1 MQPMSIVMPP
11 SADAVG
17 FAASREARPA
27 VNSAGGTGSFAV
39 DDMGR
44 LRRFLILGSEGGTY
58 YASERELGLE
68 NAAAVARLIEA
79 GRASEIIAEVLAV
92 SRGGRAP
99 KQSPTLFVLAMVCR
113 LAGATGRKAGF
124 AALPSIARTPTML
137 FEFLGL
143 SQALGETSGWGRG
156 LRAAVSRVY
165 SSKSAVDV
173 AYAVTKY
180 KAREGWT
187 HRDVL
192 RKAHVKPVS
201 AGHQLVLQYAVS
213 GAVGPL
219 AEEADPGT
227 VEAHKLLSAV
237 EAAKQCTAGPE
248 GEAALLALL
257 REHRLAREHLPT
269 EHLASPA
276 VWAAILPAMPLT
288 AMIRNLGKMTAI
300 GLLKPLSA
308 AVTTVVAKLSDAEAL
323 RKARVHPFS
332 VLVALA
338 TYKAG
343 RGVRGSLQWEPVPA
357 IVAALDAAFYAAFA
371 AIEPTGKRYVL
382 ALDVSGSMGWGGIA
396 GSIITPREAAA
407 AMSMVTMRAEK
418 ECHTVAFSHTL
429 VPCPIDPSMCLDE
442 VTSVTDRI
450 PMGGTDC
457 ALPMRWAQ
465 AAGVE
470 ADVFVVY
477 TDNETWY
484 GDVTPAEALRSY
496 RAASG
501 IDAKLIVVGMTA
513 SGFSIADPDDS
524 GMLDIVG
531 FDAAA
536 PQIMA
541 DFALGRL

>member
-1 MQPMSIVMPP
+1 
-11 SADAVG
+11 
-17 FAASREARPA
+17 
-27 VNSAGGTGSFAV
+27 
-39 DDMGR
+39 
-44 LRRFLILGSEGGTY
+44 
-58 YASERELGLE
+58 
-68 NAAAVARLIEA
+68 
-79 GRASEIIAEVLAV
+79 
-92 SRGGRAP
+92 
-99 KQSPTLFVLAMVCR
+99 
-113 LAGATGRKAGF
+113 
-124 AALPSIARTPTML
+124 
-137 FEFLGL
+137 
-143 SQALGETSGWGRG
+143 
-156 LRAAVSRVY
+156 
-165 SSKSAVDV
+165 
-173 AYAVTKY
+173 
-180 KAREGWT
+180 
-187 HRDVL
+187 
-192 RKAHVKPVS
+192 
-201 AGHQLVLQYAVS
+201 
-213 GAVGPL
+213 
-219 AEEADPGT
+219 
-227 VEAHKLLSAV
+227 
-237 EAAKQCTAGPE
+237 
-248 GEAALLALL
+248 
-257 REHRLAREHLPT
+257 
-269 EHLASPA
+269 
-276 VWAAILPAMPLT
+276 
-288 AMIRNLGKMTAI
+288 
-300 GLLKPLSA
+300 
-308 AVTTVVAKLSDAEAL
+308 
-323 RKARVHPFS
+323 
-332 VLVALA
+332 
-338 TYKAG
+338 
-343 RGVRGSLQWEPVPA
+343 
-357 IVAALDAAFYAAFA
+357 
-371 AIEPTGKRYVL
+371 
-382 ALDVSGSMGWGGIA
+382 MGWGGIA